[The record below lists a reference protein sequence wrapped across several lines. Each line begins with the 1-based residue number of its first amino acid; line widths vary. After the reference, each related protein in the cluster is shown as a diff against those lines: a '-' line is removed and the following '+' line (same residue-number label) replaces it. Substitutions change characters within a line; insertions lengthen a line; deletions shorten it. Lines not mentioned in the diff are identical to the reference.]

1 MRTRFSLSGFLALA
15 AGLSSRIFGS
25 GTTGDATNFLT
36 IRRKEPLPRLSS
48 GRQHLSNLHMCDY
61 RPERGWWSEQQSEDD
76 AQWHLKRAKGR
87 RIRRAERANPS
98 GYARRNDPRLA

>member
-1 MRTRFSLSGFLALA
+1 MRIRYSLSFMLSATAALA
-15 AGLSSRIFGS
+15 SSLMAKAGL
-25 GTTGDATNFLT
+25 
-36 IRRKEPLPRLSS
+36 RRNTPRRQLPPPGCAYESDQWKVPNVAPS
-48 GRQHLSNLHMCDY
+48 
-61 RPERGWWSEQQSEDD
+61 RGWWSERQSEDD